1 MRMGIELGGQR
12 QWLGSAASR
21 EKVAARWVFKKKLL
35 RSLYW
40 WSPCRWRSHLQRRE
54 RSATHWV
61 QADEP
66 QSLKN
71 WTGNL
76 SNVFSSGNGVR
87 AQAYVTKPSLEE
99 LAIKLSNLVCAC
111 ARRDD
116 CSQINWPCLRVTIAL
131 STALVLLE
139 WFVIS
144 CDTGAQC
151 FQFSAKRK
159 TPFRHL
165 NWLSPQ
171 KASGPLFKWETG
183 RRAATAFH
191 IYRDLYLSFCRL
203 LGGNW
208 KLGFFI
214 ITN

>member
-1 MRMGIELGGQR
+1 M
-12 QWLGSAASR
+12 S
-21 EKVAARWVFKKKLL
+21 
-35 RSLYW
+35 
-40 WSPCRWRSHLQRRE
+40 
-54 RSATHWV
+54 
-61 QADEP
+61 D
-66 QSLKN
+66 
-71 WTGNL
+71 
-76 SNVFSSGNGVR
+76 GNGVR
-87 AQAYVTKPSLEE
+87 AQEYVTKPSLEE
-99 LAIKLSNLVCAC
+99 LAIKFSNLVCAC

-116 CSQINWPCLRVTIAL
+116 CSQINWPCLRITTAL

-214 ITN
+214 ITNQKFVFFSLTNWTISILHAVNSLLVRNVHFWGITIAAF